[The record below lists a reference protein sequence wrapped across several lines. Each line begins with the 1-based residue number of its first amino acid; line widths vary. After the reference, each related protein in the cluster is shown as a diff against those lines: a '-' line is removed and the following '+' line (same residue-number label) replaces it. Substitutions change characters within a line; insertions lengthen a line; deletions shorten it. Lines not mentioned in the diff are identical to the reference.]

1 MVEPSCLP
9 VVLTV
14 TAAELTG
21 ATVAGVVEAIVLAL
35 VVATLAT
42 VVAATVEPVAAS
54 AGAEM
59 SQTDCPD
66 DGPRFGNNV

>member
-1 MVEPSCLP
+1 MVAPSCAP
-9 VVLTV
+9 
-14 TAAELTG
+14 
-21 ATVAGVVEAIVLAL
+21 VAGTATATELAGGTVVVVEVIVLAL
-35 VVATLAT
+35 VVAMLTT
-42 VVAATVEPVAAS
+42 VVAAAVELVAAL

>member
-1 MVEPSCLP
+1 MTTSFVP

-14 TAAELTG
+14 TAAELADG
-21 ATVAGVVEAIVLAL
+21 TVVGVVEAL
-35 VVATLAT
+35 VVTTLVDV
-42 VVAATVEPVAAS
+42 VVAAVELVAAS